1 MIWVWLAC
9 AEPEAQR
16 VAAAM
21 RLAST
26 DPAAALAPC
35 SALADPADRGQCVT
49 VAAAHTHDPGTCDTL
64 AAGFWQD
71 ECRFVVAEGVL
82 ALGDAARARTLCA
95 DAGTLAEDCARHV
108 WKRAQAEGTGASL
121 PVPAHQDPLRE
132 RLRGLQPM
140 STSACDGDAACETL
154 AVEILLRRWDRDA
167 SDPALLDALC
177 AGDVSRLPPRLRW
190 DPSSPALVTA
200 LAARRRS
207 ACLDR

>member
-1 MIWVWLAC
+1 
-9 AEPEAQR
+9 
-16 VAAAM
+16 M
-21 RLAST
+21 RLASS
-26 DPAAALAPC
+26 DPSAALASC
-35 SALADPADRGQCVT
+35 TALADPADRGQCVT
-49 VAAAHTHDPGTCDTL
+49 IAASHTHDPATCDSL

-82 ALGDAARARTLCA
+82 ARGDAARARELCA
-95 DAGTLAEDCARHV
+95 QAGALAQDCARHV

-140 STSACDGDAACETL
+140 STSACDGDAACEAL

-167 SDPALLDALC
+167 SDPALLAALC
-177 AGDVSRLPPRLRW
+177 ADDPSRLPPRLRW
-190 DPSSPALVTA
+190 DPTAPALVTA
-200 LAARRRS
+200 MAVRRRS